1 MKHGEFVHLLVGHG
15 STPASS
21 PVIDGPGRSRR
32 ESPGAVAAV
41 AAVLPWNMSRRWRYA
56 ATGFTGHAESA
67 EGAAVP
73 MNVGRQL
80 CGEKYR

>member
-1 MKHGEFVHLLVGHG
+1 MKHGEFVYPLVGRG
-15 STPASS
+15 GAPASS

-32 ESPGAVAAV
+32 ESPRVVAVV
-41 AAVLPWNMSRRWRYA
+41 AAVLPWNMSRRWPYA
-56 ATGFTGHAESA
+56 ATGFTGHPESA

-73 MNVGRQL
+73 VNVGRQL